1 MLIGRLTFPVCTSQV
16 HDSCQSHGSISDWRG
31 ELLLAY
37 QCVFVK
43 ERSALLATFQ
53 TELTSLNTTDANELL
68 NSLEQRIHEQV
79 SKQNYFQESFLN
91 SKKMWIIDFLWSLDL
106 HRKLSI

>member
-1 MLIGRLTFPVCTSQV
+1 MKVQRETEV

>member
-1 MLIGRLTFPVCTSQV
+1 MDGRQAE
-16 HDSCQSHGSISDWRG
+16 G
-31 ELLLAY
+31 ESLEAGRWEK
-37 QCVFVK
+37 K
-43 ERSALLATFQ
+43 ERAWRWEDGRGGS
-53 TELTSLNTTDANELL
+53 ELL

-106 HRKLSI
+106 NRKLSI